1 MGKPKPLPAV
11 AEVPPEALAEER
23 RRLLPEF
30 AGLAQP
36 ELRRLRQQR
45 TAIAG
50 PVRVHCSGTPCNGRV
65 NLPVSKSVTD
75 ARTWEPQTL
84 LIHGPNPPNS
94 SGGSGYSCLSAI
106 PSRPQEMGLLFERDG
121 PECW

>member
-1 MGKPKPLPAV
+1 MDEDL
-11 AEVPPEALAEER
+11 EDDER
-23 RRLLPEF
+23 RGCLGRVAPLL
-30 AGLAQP
+30 LC
-36 ELRRLRQQR
+36 RV
-45 TAIAG
+45 AG
-50 PVRVHCSGTPCNGRV
+50 PVRVHCSGTTCNGRV
-65 NLPVSKSVTD
+65 NLTVSKSVTD

-94 SGGSGYSCLSAI
+94 SGGSGYSCLSDI